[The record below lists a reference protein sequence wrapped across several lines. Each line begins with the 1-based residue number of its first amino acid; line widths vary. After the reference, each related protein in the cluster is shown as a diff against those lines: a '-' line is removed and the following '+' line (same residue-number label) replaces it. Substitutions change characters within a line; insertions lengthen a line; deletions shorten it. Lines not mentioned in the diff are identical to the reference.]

1 MLPRKPIKIKLWQT
15 VVLVLATWAIPASAA
30 KQEPLP
36 LSLLRTVFVGAP
48 QLPVAEIQ
56 RYAKDGRTAF
66 YGHVLARS
74 ALIILG
80 DKSEWTAAQSIEL
93 LERSFELLDAAQP
106 SLFVENGMRAGFGT
120 DDVLFTLVYALVQGG
135 LGDQA
140 VTMLAK
146 QLDAS
151 NDFTRAVA
159 LQALRYIGSPR
170 ATDLLKGKG
179 REQKDAQLRANLL
192 ADIYFPF
199 FDDLQ
204 QRQSRIAREQRDRR
218 KLFDAAKE
226 YCGERPAL
234 AIHLLGFMAPSEDA
248 RQQQV
253 EIEALR
259 VASGLGCYYS
269 RYLALRA
276 LALRRDG
283 DPAFWVERYRREQD
297 SWIRAHIVR
306 SAYTLFGRLFLP
318 QALDLLATEP
328 AQYVQW
334 ELLHSNL
341 AIRQGYALRDEW
353 DLWIP
358 ATLQFRLNQHG
369 PASKMSSR
377 DTNDLL
383 VWFEQGKRPDN
394 RIVRNILLEELV
406 RAIPPEQT
414 RRFLRVLH
422 RQPEKSSAWWVL
434 GNLNDPDA
442 LPMLRYWKSLPA
454 SKEQLDSLNSAIRNL
469 EAQLSRGKPGEMPV
483 CCLPERI
490 CLVSQVRRQEL
501 TAGAVHIET
510 EQQALAWLDQK
521 DGDKGGV
528 DIRFTDPL
536 ERMAEVRLGT
546 AAPQRWEHLYG
557 CWQRVDNQ

>member
-1 MLPRKPIKIKLWQT
+1 MLPRKPTKIKLWQT

-74 ALIILG
+74 ALMVLG
-80 DKSEWTAAQSIEL
+80 EKSEWTEAQSIEL
-93 LERSFELLDAAQP
+93 LERSFELLDTVQP
-106 SLFVENGMRAGFGT
+106 SLFIEDGLRAGFGT
-120 DDVLFTLVYALVQGG
+120 DDVLFTLVYALTQSGQ
-135 LGDQA
+135 GDQA
-140 VTMLAK
+140 VTVLAR
-146 QLDAS
+146 QLAS
-151 NDFTRAVA
+151 TNDFTRAVA
-159 LQALRYIGSPR
+159 LQALRYIGSQR
-170 ATDLLKGKG
+170 ASDILKGKG
-179 REQKDAQLRANLL
+179 REDKDSHLRANLL
-192 ADIYFPF
+192 ADTYFPF
-199 FDDLQ
+199 FDDLYR
-204 QRQSRIAREQRDRR
+204 RQSQIVREQRDRR
-218 KLFDAAKE
+218 TLLTLAKGQ
-226 YCGERPAL
+226 CGERPAL
-234 AIHLLGFMAPSEDA
+234 AMYLLGFMAPSADA
-248 RQQQV
+248 GQQQAELEV
-253 EIEALR
+253 LR
-259 VASGLGCYYS
+259 SASGLGCYYS

-283 DPAFWVERYRREQD
+283 SSVFWVDRYRREQD
-297 SWIRAHIVR
+297 PWLRGHIVR
-306 SAYTLFGRLFLP
+306 SAYILFGRSFLK

-328 AQYVQW
+328 SQYVQW
-334 ELLHSNL
+334 QLLHGNL
-341 AIRQGYALRDEW
+341 AIRQDYVLRDEW

-358 ATLQFRLNQHG
+358 ATLQFRLDHHG
-369 PASKMSSR
+369 PATKMISR

-383 VWFEQGKRPDN
+383 GWFEQGKRPDN

-546 AAPQRWEHLYG
+546 AALQRWEHLYG
-557 CWQRVDNQ
+557 CWQRVDNP